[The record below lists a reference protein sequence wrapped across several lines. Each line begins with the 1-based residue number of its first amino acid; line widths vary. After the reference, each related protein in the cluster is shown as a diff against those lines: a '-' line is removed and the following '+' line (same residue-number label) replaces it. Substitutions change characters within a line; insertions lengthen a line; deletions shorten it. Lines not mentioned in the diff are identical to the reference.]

1 MLKNESERIFVLP
14 AIITYSN
21 LFLGI
26 LAIMFANSNDLESL
40 KLASILL
47 ILAAISD
54 KLDGYVARKLNM
66 TSEFGKQLDSLSDII
81 SFGIAPII
89 ISLNFGL
96 INMSIISIFIS
107 LIYVG
112 CGVFRLA
119 RFNILENDM
128 YIYGLPI
135 TISGLIIAIKHIVDI
150 VFRIEIVNKQILLN
164 ENIFLIVILSLL
176 MTSNFKIKKPF

>member
-26 LAIMFANSNDLESL
+26 LAIMFANSKDLESL

-81 SFGIAPII
+81 S
-89 ISLNFGL
+89 
-96 INMSIISIFIS
+96 
-107 LIYVG
+107 
-112 CGVFRLA
+112 
-119 RFNILENDM
+119 
-128 YIYGLPI
+128 
-135 TISGLIIAIKHIVDI
+135 
-150 VFRIEIVNKQILLN
+150 
-164 ENIFLIVILSLL
+164 
-176 MTSNFKIKKPF
+176 